1 MNAARM
7 LLSLRSGPAS
17 QHALGGRG
25 KAVAGGLMAYGP
37 SYAEIFHQTAFYA
50 DKLLKGVKPQ
60 ELPFEQASKF
70 ELVINM
76 KTARA
81 LGLEFP
87 QSILLRADEMFE

>member
-17 QHALGGRG
+17 HHALEGGGRRY
-25 KAVAGGLMAYGP
+25 L
-37 SYAEIFHQTAFYA
+37 

-87 QSILLRADEMFE
+87 QSILLRADEIIE